1 MTVHLSSYIGPSEGV
16 LAAALSHSE
25 WLRLPSPGYY
35 CAVQCMQC
43 AVSPLRGITAD
54 CH

>member
-25 WLRLPSPGYY
+25 WLGLSSSPGYY
-35 CAVQCMQC
+35 MVQ
-43 AVSPLRGITAD
+43 
-54 CH
+54 